1 VSRRSRADFATY
13 VAARRTYLRRVAY
26 LVCGDWHTAED
37 LVQTALAKLYVA
49 GPRINGEGT
58 EDAYARRTIVRS
70 HVDELRRPWRRETF
84 GLEGFDAAAP
94 QGLPFEDSDALLT
107 ALKRLPNRQR
117 ATVVLRYWCDL
128 SVEETAHDLGC
139 TAGTVKSN
147 TARAIASLRAALL
160 LDDAATERQAK

>member
-1 VSRRSRADFATY
+1 MSRRSRADFATY

-26 LVCGDWHTAED
+26 LVCGDWHAAED
-37 LVQTALAKLYVA
+37 LVQTALAKLYVSW
-49 GPRINGEGT
+49 PRIHDERA
-58 EDAYARRTIVRS
+58 EDAYARRIIVRS
-70 HVDELRRPWRRETF
+70 HLDELRRPWRRETA

-94 QGLPFEDSDALLT
+94 QGLSLEDSDALLT
-107 ALKRLPNRQR
+107 ALKRLPTKQR

-128 SVEETAHDLGC
+128 SVEETARDLGC

-160 LDDAATERQAK
+160 LDDTATERQSR